1 MITLIGM
8 GSGTPESLTA
18 QGLAARGVVEVH
30 ARIVLQVGL
39 GDDDFRRSGVC
50 QDGQE
55 GQAVVGDLRDGLG

>member
-30 ARIVLQVGL
+30 ARVVLQVGL
-39 GDDDFRRSGVC
+39 GDDDFLRYGV
-50 QDGQE
+50 
-55 GQAVVGDLRDGLG
+55 